1 MANVDT
7 NTPQLKLINQWVD
20 AYASCDASKLAP
32 LLSKNYKHQT
42 FPESIGEPDE
52 TKEEHIQRFGQLG
65 SLITKLDVRVQRQ
78 RTTSKFA
85 G

>member
-7 NTPQLKLINQWVD
+7 STPQLKLVKRWVD
-20 AYASCDASKLAP
+20 AYASRDAGKLAP

-52 TKEEHIQRFGQLG
+52 TREEHLQRFGQLG
-65 SLITKLDVRVQRQ
+65 PLMTELYVRVQCQ
-78 RTTSKFA
+78 RTTSKFTS
-85 G
+85 